1 MSLFPYEEM
10 VAINREFT
18 TVIFLVFMGIFK
30 ILLYNMFIAIISAH
44 YFEYQRESVSESSD
58 EEEAGIIELIIS
70 IVRNKLN
77 SKDDDDDLKSEDG
90 D

>member
-10 VAINREFT
+10 VLINREFT
-18 TVIFLVFMGIFK
+18 TVIFLVFMMIFK

-44 YFEYQRESVSESSD
+44 YFEYQREQVSSSD
-58 EEEAGIIELIIS
+58 EEEAGIIDLVIT
-70 IVRNKLN
+70 IVRNKMS